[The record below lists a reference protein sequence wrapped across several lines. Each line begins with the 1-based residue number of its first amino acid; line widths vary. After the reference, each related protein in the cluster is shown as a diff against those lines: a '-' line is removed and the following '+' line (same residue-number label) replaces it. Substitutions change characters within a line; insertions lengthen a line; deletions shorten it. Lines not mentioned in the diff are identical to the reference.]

1 MKYLPWNLNIGKRS
15 FLGWI
20 RVNQDRFCVAW
31 LLVAALL
38 SLVRALGSPASPLLY
53 AVLLFAVLSLP
64 VPAFRWGI
72 SLFPSGSLPAQS
84 LSSVGARKWSR
95 LDPLEWHQLR
105 RFDNDMIF
113 SMMVCGLLLNIP
125 VRALEF
131 VAAMPFPIVNAP
143 GWYLALF
150 PLMLLDLAVLTTCYA
165 ALSGIALS
173 GTPAF
178 PRLLIAVWLLDISA
192 QLGIA
197 AATAYIPGLP
207 EKVML
212 LLIDL
217 LHGNI
222 NKVAIS
228 VAIWLPYLLFSQRIN
243 LTFRGRLA
251 LKPIR
256 R

>member
-1 MKYLPWNLNIGKRS
+1 MKYLPWNRETGKRS
-15 FLGWI
+15 VLSWI
-20 RVNQDRFCVAW
+20 RVNQDRFCFAW

-53 AVLLFAVLSLP
+53 AVLLFAVLLLP
-64 VPAFRWGI
+64 VLAFRWGI
-72 SLFPSGSLPAQS
+72 SIFPFGSLPAQS
-84 LSSVGARKWSR
+84 LSIGARKWSR

-131 VAAMPFPIVNAP
+131 VAAMPFPILNAP

-150 PLMLLDLAVLTTCYA
+150 PLMLFDLAVLTTCYA

-173 GTPAF
+173 GAPAF